1 LRQAAVG
8 KNGSRTDEVQEKIG
22 EIKKIVG
29 K

>member
-1 LRQAAVG
+1 MQAAVG
-8 KNGSRTDEVQEKIG
+8 KNGSRTGEVQEKIG